1 MALRKKELDNLAH
14 VFRLTARE
22 VQLLALMLEGVS
34 TNAELARRTDLTVG
48 TVKMYVHQLLS
59 KLGAPDKLAGA
70 IACLKAVGRL

>member
-1 MALRKKELDNLAH
+1 MALRKKELDNLAR

-34 TNAELARRTDLTVG
+34 TNAELARRTGLTVG

-70 IACLKAVGRL
+70 IAALKAVGRV